1 MHLIQYLKQLM
12 AQQHQENLITEM
24 IESTTFVIRL
34 KDIGERQFRFPKVMG
49 WREAQDTLD
58 PLLDEMDNG
67 YIESPVWIVRS
78 KGEKTT
84 CEEVKIYGKD
94 EYFWDS

>member
-1 MHLIQYLKQLM
+1 
-12 AQQHQENLITEM
+12 M

-34 KDIGERQFRFPKVMG
+34 KDIGERQFRFPKMMG
-49 WREAQDTLD
+49 WKEAQDTLD

-67 YIESPVWIVRS
+67 YIQSPVWIVRS

-94 EYFWDS
+94 EYFGTADCRGRGFLVGHATEGGCSP